1 MSITLNQVTGSVLSN
16 ILTYMRRIIKS
27 ASTQSITD
35 LTLADYVNRFYNYDA
50 PARLQLFEMKRQY
63 IFETIPNIF
72 QYQAP
77 FYNFSPNVV
86 EPVISTGMP
95 MYQMF
100 EPPIYCDGVQMG
112 WYQDNTQFYNVF
124 PEFVNNETPF
134 QGTNSI
140 GPYFTMASATP
151 ILRAFIDD
159 LGNLQPYVFISA
171 IDNTG
176 AMNYIVDSGFLNADG
191 LGILVQTDP
200 TFQIVI
206 GMPIVD
212 GGAGTI
218 DYNSGAAS
226 FTFLSDIPS
235 TSNIQILTSPFSA
248 GFPRICLFFNNFFKL
263 YPVPDRVYKIQV
275 DAFVTPSQFLQTNS
289 AVPFAYMSDWI
300 ALGAARRILIDNES
314 IEQLAFYEPYFREQ
328 ESLVLR
334 RTDRQKST
342 IRTPTIFSAS
352 TSQYPYFYTQY

>member
-1 MSITLNQVTGSVLSN
+1 MSVTLNQVTGSVLSN

-63 IFETIPNIF
+63 TFETIPNIF

-77 FYNFSPNVV
+77 FYNFPPNVV
-86 EPVISTGMP
+86 TPVNATGMP

-134 QGTNSI
+134 QGNGSV
-140 GPYFTMASATP
+140 GPYTTTVSSIP
-151 ILRAFIDD
+151 ILRGVTDD
-159 LGNLQPYVFISA
+159 LGNLQPYVFITA
-171 IDNTG
+171 LDANG
-176 AMNYIVDSGFLNADG
+176 NMNYIVDNGFGVLN
-191 LGILVQTDP
+191 QTDAS
-200 TFQIVI
+200 FQINLVAN
-206 GMPIVD
+206 V
-212 GGAGTI
+212 GTI
-218 DYNSGAAS
+218 NYTTGVATFS
-226 FTFLSDIPS
+226 FNVVIPS
-235 TSNIQILTSPFSA
+235 TSNIQIQTSPFSA
-248 GFPRICLFFNNFFKL
+248 GFPRVCLFFNNFFKL

-275 DAFVTPSQFLQTNS
+275 DAFVTPSQFLQSNS

-300 ALGAARRILIDNES
+300 ALGSARRILIDNES
-314 IEQLAFYEPYFREQ
+314 MEQLAFYEPYFREQ
-328 ESLVLR
+328 ENLVLR

-342 IRTPTIFSAS
+342 IRTPTLFSAS
-352 TSQYPYFYTQY
+352 TSQNPYFYTQY